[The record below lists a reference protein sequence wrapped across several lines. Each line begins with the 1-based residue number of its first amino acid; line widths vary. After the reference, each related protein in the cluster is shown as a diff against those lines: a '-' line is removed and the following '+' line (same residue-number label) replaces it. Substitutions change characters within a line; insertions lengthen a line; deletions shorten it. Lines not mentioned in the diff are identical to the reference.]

1 MAINPKLEP
10 GDRVVCY
17 YMEGEN
23 TVVPVG
29 TTGTVK
35 KIVKV
40 PFGMGLQYSVD
51 WDNGSSLDLLPET
64 DAWDYEE
71 ENIFDGDD
79 IVTESID
86 KLKTLLIDDGLNPDD
101 FESEIAKLNDED
113 ITDEFLRNLDR
124 KLFKTGDNTELIKN
138 YINKYV
144 DSLKIRA
151 ELGLTDDEGEDDD
164 FDEDL
169 LMYGGVEPQ
178 KSKIK
183 KKRFIQ
189 ELRPLQIELLKL
201 QEMVKNSGKPFVVVF
216 EGRDSAGKGTVIRML
231 TQYLDPKYFKVVAL
245 GIPTPEERKDWFQR
259 YEREMEP
266 NKMIFFDRS
275 WYNRGIV
282 EPVMGYSSYDEYV
295 EFMANVSPFEKRLVG
310 SGIPLFKFWFSITPE
325 TQQKRFDLRQASP
338 LKYWKYSPNDARSLD
353 KWDDYSKYKKR
364 AILKTKE
371 AAPWYLVDTND
382 KRAGILNALRI
393 ILSKTDYPD
402 KDEKN
407 IGMVFPEIVTTV
419 TEGIYEELTPTKNSK
434 LLNEVSR
441 LDDIFSKAEIYDL
454 LSVDEWETVNQ
465 FFRDLRDTS
474 IVNMLG
480 AAPYIYAPWDWIED
494 QYKWLDLSDDQEDA
508 ISRLKLSHDKA
519 RNTIIRAALKS
530 VGDSDDLNKI
540 NRKVQELSR
549 KILIDLFRNY

>member
-1 MAINPKLEP
+1 MAINPELKV

-35 KIVKV
+35 KIVTV
-40 PFGMGLQYSVD
+40 PFGMGVQYSVK
-51 WDNGSSLDLLPET
+51 WDNGSSLDLIPET
-64 DAWDYEE
+64 DAWDFEE
-71 ENIFDGDD
+71 DNVFGDD
-79 IVTESID
+79 VVTESVD
-86 KLKTLLIDDGLNPDD
+86 KLKKILVGDGLNPDD
-101 FESEIAKLNDED
+101 FELEISKLDDES

-124 KLFKTGDNTELIKN
+124 KLLKTGDNTELIKN

-144 DSLKIRA
+144 DSLKIRT
-151 ELGLTDDEGEDDD
+151 ELGLTDDGVDDDD

-169 LMYGGVEPQ
+169 LMYGGLEPQ

-201 QEMVKNSGKPFVVVF
+201 QEMVKNLGKPFVVVF
-216 EGRDSAGKGTVIRML
+216 EGRDSAGKGTVIKTL
-231 TQYLDPKYFKVVAL
+231 TQYLDPKHFKVVAL
-245 GIPTPEERKDWFQR
+245 GIPTPDERKDWFQR

-295 EFMANVSPFEKRLVG
+295 EFMANVAPFEKRLVG

-325 TQQKRFDLRQASP
+325 TQQKRFDLRQSSP
-338 LKYWKYSPNDARSLD
+338 LKYWKYSPNDAKSLD

-364 AILKTKE
+364 AILRTKE
-371 AAPWYLVDTND
+371 VSPWYLIDTND
-382 KRAGILNALRI
+382 KRAGILNSLRI
-393 ILSKTDYPD
+393 ILSKTDYPG

-407 IGMVFPEIVTTV
+407 IGMIFPEIVTTV
-419 TEGIYEELTPTKNSK
+419 TEGIYEEFTPTKNSK
-434 LLNEVSR
+434 LINEVNR

-474 IVNMLG
+474 IVNMFA

-530 VGDSDDLNKI
+530 VGDSDNLNKI
-540 NRKVQELSR
+540 NRKVQELSQ
-549 KILIDLFRNY
+549 KILTDLFQNY

>member
-86 KLKTLLIDDGLNPDD
+86 KLKTLLVDDGLNPDD

-151 ELGLTDDEGEDDD
+151 ELSLTDDDGEDDD

-169 LMYGGVEPQ
+169 LMYGGLEPQ

-295 EFMANVSPFEKRLVG
+295 EFMSNVSPFEKRLVG

-494 QYKWLDLSDDQEDA
+494 QYKWLDLSDNQEDA

-549 KILIDLFRNY
+549 KILIDLFQNY

>member
-86 KLKTLLIDDGLNPDD
+86 KLKTLLVDDGLNPDD

-402 KDEKN
+402 KDEEN

-494 QYKWLDLSDDQEDA
+494 QYKWLDLSGDQEDA

-549 KILIDLFRNY
+549 KILIDLFQNY

>member
-1 MAINPKLEP
+1 MAINPELKP

-40 PFGMGLQYSVD
+40 PFGMGVQYSIN
-51 WDNGSSLDLLPET
+51 WDNGSSLDLIPET

-79 IVTESID
+79 MVTESID
-86 KLKTLLIDDGLNPDD
+86 KLKTLLVDDGLNPND
-101 FESEIAKLNDED
+101 FELEISKLKDED

-138 YINKYV
+138 YINKYI

-151 ELGLTDDEGEDDD
+151 ELGLTDDDGEDDD

-169 LMYGGVEPQ
+169 LMYGGLEPQ

-216 EGRDSAGKGTVIRML
+216 EGRDSAGKGTVIRTL
-231 TQYLDPKYFKVVAL
+231 TQYLDPKHFKVVAL

-282 EPVMGYSSYDEYV
+282 EPVMGYSSSDEYV
-295 EFMANVSPFEKRLVG
+295 EFMANVLPFEKRLVG

-338 LKYWKYSPNDARSLD
+338 LKYWKYSPNDAKSLD

-407 IGMVFPEIVTTV
+407 IGMIFPEIVTTV
-419 TEGIYEELTPTKNSK
+419 TEGIYEEFTPTKNSK

-441 LDDIFSKAEIYDL
+441 LDDIFSRGEIYDL

-465 FFRDLRDTS
+465 FFSDLRDTG
-474 IVNMLG
+474 IVNMFA

-519 RNTIIRAALKS
+519 KNTIIRAALKS

-549 KILIDLFRNY
+549 KILTDLFQNY